1 MFIADINWKVVVCVN
16 STYLDT
22 KASFAHGM
30 GFGEFPNS
38 KYTVKKTTLNV
49 VFSIKKTQSLT
60 AYALI
65 LSKK

>member
-1 MFIADINWKVVVCVN
+1 MLIADITGNLIVCMN
-16 STYLDT
+16 SPCLDA

-49 VFSIKKTQSLT
+49 VFSIKKTQSPT
-60 AYALI
+60 I
-65 LSKK
+65 